1 MYRDQSFLVCKTLDV
16 IAKAVDAKG
25 FSLERHFSVI
35 STSARTGVEVLSDA
49 IDWIEHMDKEGHKT
63 YLTLLDGSIPFIEDD
78 Q

>member
-25 FSLERHFSVI
+25 FSLERHFSVV

-63 YLTLLDGSIPFIEDD
+63 YLTLLDGSIPLIEDD